1 MKPSLISRSL
11 VSIAAALTLWTA
23 GATSAAQPAYPN
35 RPIQLV
41 HGFGAGGNADVVSRL
56 MAQKLGDAL
65 GQSVIVDIK
74 SGAGG
79 SIASAYAAKSNP
91 DGYTLV
97 MLAGAHTVSGA
108 LRTLPYDSIED
119 FSFISTVSS
128 FPFVL
133 AVKADN
139 SVKTLAELIERS
151 KRNPVTFSSVG
162 VGSTQHMVGELLAAE
177 SGGQFLHI
185 PFRGGGAP
193 VQAVL
198 ASDVVMLSDTLT
210 VANPQLQAGTLR
222 ALGVTSAESWPL
234 APTIPTVAQTVP
246 GFEVRSWLGIAAA
259 KDTPREIVDLLNR
272 HIQEILRQPDT
283 QAALAKIGSVATP
296 STPEA
301 MRARIVQEIQRW
313 RSVAQ
318 QRGITVQ

>member
-1 MKPSLISRSL
+1 MMQSLIRRSFTG
-11 VSIAAALTLWTA
+11 IAAACAMLTFSMI
-23 GATSAAQPAYPN
+23 SAAQTQYPN

-79 SIASAYAAKSNP
+79 SIASGHVVKSAP

-108 LRTLPYDSIED
+108 LRKLPYDSIED
-119 FSFISTVSS
+119 FAFISTVSS

-139 SVKTLAELIERS
+139 PVQTLAELIERS
-151 KRNPVTFSSVG
+151 KQNPVTFSSVG

-185 PFRGGGAP
+185 PFRGGGAT

-198 ASDVVMLSDTLT
+198 ASDVDMLSDTLT
-210 VANPQLQAGTLR
+210 VANAQLQAGTMR
-222 ALGVTSAESWPL
+222 ALGVTSAETWPL
-234 APTIPTVAQTVP
+234 TPTIPTVAQTVP
-246 GFEVRSWLGIAAA
+246 GFEVRSWLGIAAP
-259 KDTPREIVDLLNR
+259 KDTPKEIVDLLNR

-283 QAALAKIGSVATP
+283 QAALAKIGSVSTP

-301 MRARIVQEIQRW
+301 MRTRVVQEIQRW
-313 RSVAQ
+313 QGVAR